1 MMKVIILGST
11 GTIGQN
17 TIQVLKRLDGYRIVG
32 LAAYRD
38 HRRLADQIR
47 KLKPAYAVLI
57 DAKGNLRAVN
67 HGTRILTGENGL
79 TRMIRASRAD
89 ILIAALSSTTGL
101 NAVCAAIELGMR
113 VCLATKELLVSFGD
127 IIMSLV
133 RRHQTEL
140 VPVDSEHSAIFQC
153 LQGESREFIRTVYLT
168 ASGGPFLN
176 KNMKKVSKAE
186 VLNHPVWKMGPKIT
200 VDSATMMN
208 KGLEVIEAHHLFD
221 LPPEKIK
228 VVIHPEAICHSL
240 VQFEDGSIKA
250 QFSYPDMK
258 LPIQYALTL
267 PKRLTAPI
275 PYIDMQ
281 HFQNLTFLAPDFNKF
296 PCLKLAY
303 SALKIGK
310 SMPLVLN
317 AANSTAVKL
326 FLEDIITFNDI
337 PLIIESVMNRHKPID
352 GSIQDYCEVEKW
364 ANQQVMKIIKNK
376 TKDMA

>member
-79 TRMIRASRAD
+79 TRMIRASQAD